1 MDRHDWATD
10 LEKNSISGKASSRPP
25 GAQKKAS
32 MPLRE
37 YPMTHMVEPYA
48 EVDLEALP
56 NIGDEGQHKV
66 DASERIV
73 AEDND
78 KELGKRRRRELRSI
92 PLSKMEFYDRLTAS
106 GIRHLYG
113 RAGTPQEPKSYKI
126 ELSTLQRMV
135 IHDTQRKLV
144 LLVRQIV
151 RQHRVNS
158 ITLKRAQ
165 TLLSQY
171 SETSYY
177 SPSYLPIL
185 ALANKQTNAL

>member
-10 LEKNSISGKASSRPP
+10 LEKNNSWKTSSRPP
-25 GAQKKAS
+25 GKQKKAS
-32 MPLRE
+32 IPQMK
-37 YPMTHMVEPYA
+37 YPMTHLPLPHT

-56 NIGDEGQHKV
+56 NIGEEGQHEV
-66 DASERIV
+66 DASERIG

-135 IHDTQRKLV
+135 IHDIQRKLV
-144 LLVRQIV
+144 LLVSQIV
-151 RQHRVNS
+151 RQHRVKS

-171 SETSYY
+171 SETSFY

-185 ALANKQTNAL
+185 ALANKQSNAF